1 MPSQVKLYLPADLE
15 GGVALRAE
23 ADGFWSRAASSMLA
37 RLMLLAGY
45 RGSVDEYFFQDSWQ
59 GPQRKV
65 WIRGGVDFPLRGVDR
80 AGYRSAEWISTVLL
94 LGQLGGAAAQGLDQ
108 GCGPEVWI
116 YQGCGSGC
124 GPVQGG
130 LDAAVMQ

>member
-1 MPSQVKLYLPADLE
+1 MPPIMPSQVKLYLPADLE

-45 RGSVDEYFFQDSWQ
+45 RSNVDEYFFQDNWR

-65 WIRGGVDFPLRGVDR
+65 WKMDVDR
-80 AGYRSAEWISTVLL
+80 RC
-94 LGQLGGAAAQGLDQ
+94 GA
-108 GCGPEVWI
+108 
-116 YQGCGSGC
+116 
-124 GPVQGG
+124 VQGG
-130 LDAAVMQ
+130 LAELLSTPLLPSPS